1 MAQLIGSLVYLFTLI
16 GTFIIAIGLPAA
28 LIAAARRSISRRTFS
43 PLLVPAII
51 AAGLIAGASLGW
63 WLKPFEW
70 SMPLTETFRAGVD
83 SDTYG
88 HELESKAERVALYV
102 LFTSQLGLIAAV
114 PVLLPAIRRSFR
126 RPAAAAPHR

>member
-16 GTFIIAIGLPAA
+16 GTFIIAIGLPAS

-83 SDTYG
+83 SDT
-88 HELESKAERVALYV
+88 L
-102 LFTSQLGLIAAV
+102 
-114 PVLLPAIRRSFR
+114 
-126 RPAAAAPHR
+126 RPRA